1 MSAIDF
7 DKIDS
12 QVLQI
17 VNLLIEQLQI
27 RDFKPSRVSW
37 EGYVIGGLGTYTGP
51 RVRLAPPGLCLFTW
65 DEVMLTGGLKGRL
78 EPEEWRPL
86 LASSLIYEA
95 KLKPKKTLGIVAT
108 AVASII
114 LDLAVISLLALLD
127 PKGAVYFVIPAFLG
141 SVVWLL
147 FGIPFVN
154 PFLRSLRLKAD
165 MVATQLVGKEPLI
178 QVLENINGMELEDKD
193 IGGRLARRPS
203 LEERIEN
210 LRPL

>member
-1 MSAIDF
+1 MSAVDS
-7 DKIDS
+7 DKVDS
-12 QVLQI
+12 QILRI
-17 VNLLIEQLQI
+17 VNLLIEQLRV
-27 RDFKPSRVSW
+27 RDFRPSRVSW
-37 EGYVIGGLGTYTGP
+37 VKYIIAGGGIYTGP
-51 RVRLAPPGLCLFTW
+51 HLRLVPPGLCTFTW

-165 MVATQLVGKEPLI
+165 RLAAQLVGKEFLLR
-178 QVLENINGMELEDKD
+178 VLEKINGLELEDKD
-193 IGGRLARRPS
+193 PGGRLSRRPS
-203 LEERIEN
+203 LEERIRA
-210 LRPL
+210 LRQL

>member
-12 QVLQI
+12 QILQI

-95 KLKPKKTLGIVAT
+95 KLKPKK
-108 AVASII
+108 
-114 LDLAVISLLALLD
+114 
-127 PKGAVYFVIPAFLG
+127 
-141 SVVWLL
+141 
-147 FGIPFVN
+147 
-154 PFLRSLRLKAD
+154 
-165 MVATQLVGKEPLI
+165 
-178 QVLENINGMELEDKD
+178 
-193 IGGRLARRPS
+193 
-203 LEERIEN
+203 
-210 LRPL
+210 